1 MSVKAAGVTLNACCV
16 LSPCWAHL
24 RTQKGCWVLLALCL
38 AKEIGVKGRETAEVK
53 VRALGLCPRMGVEAE
68 GLKLSLEEGRKVKVF
83 SRSVIFDPLHLCG
96 VGCQAPLCLG
106 FSRQEYWS
114 GLPFPSMEDLTDTGI
129 ESGFCALQVDSLL
142 SESPA
147 KPWELPGRRGH
158 ELSSERWQSWGWLR
172 GRDSFAGRVMTLTKA
187 SRRDADR
194 ILCLWGFFRREYW
207 SGLPCPPPGDLL
219 NPGIEALSLMS
230 LALAGGFFTTSATW
244 EAQIKGRQ

>member
-1 MSVKAAGVTLNACCV
+1 M
-16 LSPCWAHL
+16 
-24 RTQKGCWVLLALCL
+24 
-38 AKEIGVKGRETAEVK
+38 
-53 VRALGLCPRMGVEAE
+53 RALGLCPRMGVEAE

-187 SRRDADR
+187 SRRDPDR
-194 ILCLWGFFRREYW
+194 ILCPWGFFRREYW